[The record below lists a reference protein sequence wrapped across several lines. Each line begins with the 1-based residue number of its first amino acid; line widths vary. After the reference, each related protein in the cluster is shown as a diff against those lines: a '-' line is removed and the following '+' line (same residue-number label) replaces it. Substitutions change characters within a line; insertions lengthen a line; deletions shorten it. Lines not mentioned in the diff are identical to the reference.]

1 MLFII
6 KIALTLFV
14 LGFLMIGAAGITLCF
29 QLIQKLSSTVRT
41 IIYIGITT
49 TSFVT
54 ILMNLSYEGVPLLAL
69 YFMGFILIGFCSI
82 PIRIFMGDY

>member
-1 MLFII
+1 MLLII
-6 KIALTLFV
+6 KISLTFFV
-14 LGFLMIGAAGITLCF
+14 LGFLMVGTAGITLCF
-29 QLIQKLSSTVRT
+29 QLIQKLNSTIRS
-41 IIYIGITT
+41 IIYIGIAT

-54 ILMNLSYEGVPLLAL
+54 LCMNLSYMGVPLLAL